1 MFYVVLNNFRI
12 ACNIVSAEVHVLYDR
27 GNESML
33 PVFTVSFIS
42 TEIVQFRMNGSM
54 DSG

>member
-1 MFYVVLNNFRI
+1 MFYVAL
-12 ACNIVSAEVHVLYDR
+12 NIVSAEVHVLYDR

-33 PVFTVSFIS
+33 LVFTVSFIS
-42 TEIVQFRMNGSM
+42 TEIVRFRMNGSM